1 MTDTTQRQV
10 RAVFANYKVK
20 TATGVGLKTAPR
32 GAFIDTASLAD
43 GEIERLER
51 NGALMPQGREVDP
64 DRLEETL
71 ARALNPM
78 DVAPIDYGAPPDVA
92 APPLGAVPRGE
103 HTTGDTGVDPA
114 DQPPPPVT
122 GTVTLGQGTSEEM
135 EALARLRSEGE
146 NAPRTDAPDV
156 EDTAALSEFIRDE
169 RLNVSETVALAEG
182 DPDRARYVL
191 EAEKA
196 ATGQD
201 PRKGVAEPLQKII
214 DQESAA

>member
-43 GEIERLER
+43 GELERLER
-51 NGALMPQGREVDP
+51 NGALMSQGREVDA

-71 ARALNPM
+71 ARALNPL

-103 HTTGDTGVDPA
+103 HTTGRHGGRPGRPAAAAGHGHGHARPGHVRGDGGAGAPSLGGRERAAHRRAGRGGHGRAVGVHQA
-114 DQPPPPVT
+114 
-122 GTVTLGQGTSEEM
+122 TS
-135 EALARLRSEGE
+135 A
-146 NAPRTDAPDV
+146 
-156 EDTAALSEFIRDE
+156 
-169 RLNVSETVALAEG
+169 
-182 DPDRARYVL
+182 
-191 EAEKA
+191 
-196 ATGQD
+196 
-201 PRKGVAEPLQKII
+201 
-214 DQESAA
+214 